1 MSIFSETQ
9 NERVSQS
16 TFNLSHQR
24 KFTFNPGRL
33 IPSLMQEVLPSDS
46 WNITTN
52 QLMRMQPMLAPVMH
66 EVKLTNHFFFV
77 PLRLLWSQKKFENF
91 MTGGDDGLAEVAF
104 PTITNVPANGVP
116 NPEIDPPTDITKRNR
131 LADYLGLPAVQNTDN
146 VDEMVYDEIN
156 PFPFLAYQLVY
167 IEYYRDQWLQPESA
181 EDLDITQWVGYP
193 NIDYNDLTTKQK
205 SYFTDLRFRAWGHDY
220 FTSAL
225 PQPQKGEPVSLNIG
239 DSAPIIRN
247 PDWIQG
253 TGPQPSFVSDSTS
266 ASNRAILSGA
276 TGELEGQN
284 QSNTTDLWFNPNDS
298 LIADLSGATGA
309 TVIEL
314 RKAVALQQ
322 WMEKRARSGSRYIE
336 FVKSD
341 FNVNSSDARLQRPE
355 FMGGNTTPVLIT
367 ETLQTSQT
375 DTTPL
380 GEMAG
385 HGISMGGSF
394 VASKFCEEHGFVI
407 GLTSVMPNT
416 GYQQG
421 MPKIWKK
428 FDKFDYA
435 TPLFQHVGE
444 QEIKVGEVYYQG
456 KETEDNDTFG
466 YIPRYAEYKFINS
479 SVHGDFKTTL
489 NFWTWDRKFA
499 NKPSL
504 NPQFIECKPTRD
516 IFAVTDETEDVLL
529 CQMFHNIK
537 VRRPLTYYSN
547 PGLTRL

>member
-1 MSIFSETQ
+1 
-9 NERVSQS
+9 
-16 TFNLSHQR
+16 
-24 KFTFNPGRL
+24 
-33 IPSLMQEVLPSDS
+33 
-46 WNITTN
+46 
-52 QLMRMQPMLAPVMH
+52 
-66 EVKLTNHFFFV
+66 
-77 PLRLLWSQKKFENF
+77 
-91 MTGGDDGLAEVAF
+91 MTGGDDGMAEVAF
-104 PTITNVPANGVP
+104 PTIKNVPANGL
-116 NPEIDPPTDITKRNR
+116 DPDAQRRNR
-131 LADYLGLPAVQNTDN
+131 LADYLGLPSVQNDADLAP
-146 VDEMVYDEIN
+146 VFDEIN
-156 PFPFLAYQLVY
+156 PFPFLAYQLIY
-167 IEYYRDQWLQPESA
+167 IEYYRDQWLQPESS
-181 EDLDITQWVGYP
+181 EDLDITTWLGYP
-193 NIDYNDLTTKQK
+193 ALDYNTLTAKQQ
-205 SYFTDLRFRAWGHDY
+205 SYFTDLRTRAWQHDY

-225 PQPQKGEPVSLNIG
+225 PQPQKGEPVQLNIG
-239 DSAPIIRN
+239 DEAPVVLKRAPIGTIEGKPRILDIDN
-247 PDWIQG
+247 DYQYNTIVGTQG
-253 TGPQPSFVSDSTS
+253 PLDGHFATMTSIGGPLNPSFYD
-266 ASNRAILSGA
+266 
-276 TGELEGQN
+276 
-284 QSNTTDLWFNPNDS
+284 PNGS
-298 LIADLSGATGA
+298 LIADLSEATGA
-309 TVIEL
+309 TVVEL

-394 VASKFCEEHGFVI
+394 VASKFCEEHGFII
-407 GLTSVMPNT
+407 GLTSCMPNT

-421 MPKIWKK
+421 MPKIWRK

-444 QEIKVGEVYYQG
+444 QEIQSGELYYAG
-456 KETEDNDTFG
+456 SPTEDNTTFG

-479 SVHGDFKTTL
+479 TVHGDFKNSL

-499 NKPSL
+499 SRPQL
-504 NPQFIECKPTRD
+504 NPEFIACNPSRD
-516 IFAVTDETEDVLL
+516 IFAVTDVEEDVLL
-529 CQMFHNIK
+529 CQMFHTIK

>member
-24 KFTFNPGRL
+24 KFTFNPGKL
-33 IPSLMQEVLPSDS
+33 VPNLMQEVLPSDN

-77 PLRLLWSQKKFENF
+77 PLRLLWNQKKFENF
-91 MTGGDDGLAEVAF
+91 MTGGDDGLAQVAF
-104 PTITNVPANGVP
+104 PTITNVPANS
-116 NPEIDPPTDITKRNR
+116 EAESKRNR
-131 LADYLGLPAVQNTDN
+131 LADYLGLPAIQGTPTGDP
-146 VDEMVYDEIN
+146 VYDEIN
-156 PFPFLAYQLVY
+156 PFPFLAYQLIY
-167 IEYYRDQWLQPESA
+167 IEYYRDQWVQPESS

-193 NIDYNDLTTKQK
+193 TLDYNDLTTKQK
-205 SYFTDLRFRAWGHDY
+205 SYFTDLRTRAWMHDY

-225 PQPQKGEPVSLNIG
+225 PQPQKGEPVQLNIG

-247 PDWIQG
+247 PNWVQG
-253 TGPQPSFVSDSTS
+253 TGAQPAFINDTTSTANALVVTNAIGGS
-266 ASNRAILSGA
+266 AVNIGGA
-276 TGELEGQN
+276 P
-284 QSNTTDLWFNPNDS
+284 PNIDAYYQPNGS
-298 LIADLSGATGA
+298 LIADLSEASGA

-355 FMGGNTTPVLIT
+355 FMGGNTTPVLIS

-385 HGISMGGSF
+385 HGISMGGSY

-407 GLTSVMPNT
+407 GLTSCMPNT

-421 MPKIWKK
+421 MPKIWRK

-444 QEIKVGEVYYQG
+444 QEIQSGELYYQG
-456 KETEDNDTFG
+456 IPNEDQETFG
-466 YIPRYAEYKFINS
+466 YIPRYSEYKFINS
-479 SVHGDFKTTL
+479 SVHGDFKTSL
-489 NFWTWDRKFA
+489 NFWTWDRKFE
-499 NKPSL
+499 NKPVL
-504 NPQFIECKPTRD
+504 NSDFLQCQPSRD
-516 IFAVTDETEDVLL
+516 IFAVTDPDEDVLL

-547 PGLTRL
+547 PGLVRL

>member
-1 MSIFSETQ
+1 
-9 NERVSQS
+9 
-16 TFNLSHQR
+16 
-24 KFTFNPGRL
+24 
-33 IPSLMQEVLPSDS
+33 
-46 WNITTN
+46 
-52 QLMRMQPMLAPVMH
+52 
-66 EVKLTNHFFFV
+66 
-77 PLRLLWSQKKFENF
+77 
-91 MTGGDDGLAEVAF
+91 MTGGDDGMAEVAF
-104 PTITNVPANGVP
+104 PTITNVPANGLL
-116 NPEIDPPTDITKRNR
+116 DPDDPDPTITRRNR
-131 LADYLGLPAVQNTDN
+131 LADYLGLPAVQDLGNPSP
-146 VDEMVYDEIN
+146 VYDEIN
-156 PFPFLAYQLVY
+156 PFPFLAYQLIY
-167 IEYYRDQWLQPESA
+167 IEYYRDQWLQPASS

-193 NIDYNDLTTKQK
+193 LLDYNNLTTKQK
-205 SYFTDLRFRAWGHDY
+205 SYFTDLNTRAWQHDY

-225 PQPQKGEPVSLNIG
+225 PQPQKGEPVQLNIG
-239 DSAPIIRN
+239 DTAPIIRN

-253 TGPQPSFVSDSTS
+253 TGAQPTWLNDST
-266 ASNRAILSGA
+266 ATSNGLIG
-276 TGELEGQN
+276 TGPAEESEFITSIG
-284 QSNTTDLWFNPNDS
+284 TPGIDAYYNPNGS
-298 LIADLSGATGA
+298 LIADLSAATGA
-309 TVIEL
+309 TVVEL

-394 VASKFCEEHGFVI
+394 VASKFCEEHGFII
-407 GLTSVMPNT
+407 GLTSCMPNT

-421 MPKIWKK
+421 MPKIWRK

-444 QEIKVGEVYYQG
+444 QEIRSGELYYQG
-456 KETEDNDTFG
+456 IPNEDNETFG
-466 YIPRYAEYKFINS
+466 YIPRYSEYKFINS
-479 SVHGDFKTTL
+479 TVHGDFKNTL
-489 NFWTWDRKFA
+489 NFWTWDRKFTT
-499 NKPSL
+499 KPLL
-504 NPQFIECKPTRD
+504 NPEFIACNPSRD
-516 IFAVTDETEDVLL
+516 IFAVTDEQEDVLL
-529 CQMFHNIK
+529 CQMFHTIK